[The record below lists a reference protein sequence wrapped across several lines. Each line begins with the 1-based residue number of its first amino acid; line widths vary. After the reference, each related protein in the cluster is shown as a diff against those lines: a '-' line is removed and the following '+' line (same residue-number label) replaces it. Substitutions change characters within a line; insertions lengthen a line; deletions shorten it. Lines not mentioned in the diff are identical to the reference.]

1 MKSAEFPIRMRRVN
15 LILSLVAGF
24 FLASSPA
31 APIPLPDWV
40 KPMESSL
47 PPVSP
52 EVIAE
57 VDDILAF
64 RDLNL
69 ERRHQ
74 PGIAEQSIQK
84 ACRLAELQDQGDQ
97 ALIWQYLKATTG
109 FSYPVMPFL
118 MRYQGDRELATWLL
132 PLVRFRMDWLET
144 ALYDDALKKQ
154 AGWAVQGSELPD
166 IERYLCSQGEFS
178 DLEKLNRLVEAA
190 AKAGF
195 KSSYYLEMKK
205 WPKYHWL
212 QLQIKAMQD
221 ARGQI
226 KDNSTPHWQSNARY
240 LISEGILTEDAL
252 KPRPRSGTPGAVG
265 RLPKPLGPRL
275 PLPDPPGPFPPP
287 WIVWPMWLV
296 IFAISVGLLRWLW
309 RKSRAVVP
317 PHNLGGLN

>member
-1 MKSAEFPIRMRRVN
+1 MKSAEFPSGMRRMHF
-15 LILSLVAGF
+15 ILSLLAGF

-52 EVIAE
+52 ELVAE

-74 PGIAEQSIQK
+74 PGIAEQLIQK

-97 ALIWQYLKATTG
+97 ALIWQYLKATTD
-109 FSYPVMPFL
+109 FNYPVMPFL
-118 MRYQGDRELATWLL
+118 MRYQGDRALAAWLL
-132 PLVRFRMDWLET
+132 PVIRFRMEWLET
-144 ALYDDALKKQ
+144 ALYDGASKKQ
-154 AGWAVQGSELPD
+154 SGWAVQGSELPD

-178 DLEKLNRLVEAA
+178 DLEKLNRLVQAA

-221 ARGQI
+221 ARDQI
-226 KDNSTPHWQSNARY
+226 KDNSTPYWQGNARY
-240 LISEGILTEDAL
+240 LISEGILTEEAL
-252 KPRPRSGTPGAVG
+252 KPRPRNGTLDAAG
-265 RLPKPLGPRL
+265 RQSKPLGPRL
-275 PLPDPPGPFPPP
+275 PLPDPPGPFPPT

-296 IFAISVGLLRWLW
+296 IFAISAGLLRWLF
-309 RKSRAVVP
+309 RKPRSPVAPSGAAR
-317 PHNLGGLN
+317 